1 MIAVDEVVT
10 VWLSFAINAK
20 LILVVEVELVN
31 KMLNKETVVVVI
43 EPFCVKL
50 WLVDASFVI
59 VTVVMLVSWVV
70 IDKDIK
76 VCAILVDVSVV
87 FEEPVDEILVE
98 LDVAIKPIVTNVFND
113 ENIVAFNEELKLIVD
128 EVIPVVVGVYM
139 DEANEVVGDVSFG
152 TLVKSDVDVE

>member
-59 VTVVMLVSWVV
+59 VTVAMLV
-70 IDKDIK
+70 IGKDIK
-76 VCAILVDVSVV
+76 VCAILVDESVV
-87 FEEPVDEILVE
+87 FVEPVDEILVE

-113 ENIVAFNEELKLIVD
+113 ENIVAFNEELKLKVD
-128 EVIPVVVGVYM
+128 EVIPVVVVVYM
-139 DEANEVVGDVSFG
+139 DEANEVVGDVSVG